1 MKELRKKMGL
11 TQAQCAELLGVTRGT
26 VNGWEAT
33 EAPTMA
39 IIALK
44 SIAKIKEQKALAGSL
59 RDMAEKLE
67 SDK

>member
-11 TQAQCAELLGVTRGT
+11 TQAQCAELLGVSLRT

-39 IIALK
+39 IIALE
-44 SIAKIKEQKALAGSL
+44 SIAKTKEQRTLAGSL

-67 SDK
+67 TDK